1 MGSVRKLF
9 LLLLVLPLLFS
20 CSKPP
25 VSVLKIGSN
34 VWPGYEFYYM
44 ARDQGYLSPEKV
56 RLVEFSNATDVSDE
70 LLNGNIAG
78 ALLTLDEAVRLSV
91 TGLKLK
97 VIQVVDFSRGGDV
110 VLAQSSI
117 DAKTNF
123 KNKSI
128 AVEASAVGALMLT
141 AFKEHYKIQDDELT
155 VEYIS
160 VDESEKAYERG
171 TDFIISFE
179 PFRTK
184 ILNMGGKQVFDTS
197 YVPNLIV
204 DVLVVRE
211 DALAKHSQE
220 QFEYVIDAYFKAL
233 AEYKGSPMES
243 AKILSKRLQIT
254 PQEVIES
261 YEGIAPAELSEN
273 HSLLLGEPPGILS
286 SIEDISEILRASN
299 LIDGKVNARSMI
311 LADYLPKK

>member
-1 MGSVRKLF
+1 MRKLF
-9 LLLLVLPLLFS
+9 LLLLMLPLLFS
-20 CSKPP
+20 CSEAP

-56 RLVEFSNATDVSDE
+56 RLVEFANATDVSDE

-110 VLAQSSI
+110 VLAQSGI
-117 DAKTNF
+117 DANTNF
-123 KNKSI
+123 QNKSI

-141 AFKEHYKIQDDELT
+141 AFKEHYKIQDDALT

-184 ILNMGGKQVFDTS
+184 ILNMGAKQVFDTS

-220 QFEYVIDAYFKAL
+220 QFEYVIQAYFKAL
-233 AEYKGSPMES
+233 AEYKGSPMAS

-273 HSLLLGEPPGILS
+273 HSLLLEEPPGILS

>member
-1 MGSVRKLF
+1 MRKLF
-9 LLLLVLPLLFS
+9 LLLMVLPLLYS

-25 VSVLKIGSN
+25 ASVLKIGSN

-56 RLVEFSNATDVSDE
+56 RLVEFANATDVSDE

-117 DAKTNF
+117 DANTNF

-220 QFEYVIDAYFKAL
+220 QFEYVIKAYFKAL
-233 AEYKGSPMES
+233 AEYKGSPMAS